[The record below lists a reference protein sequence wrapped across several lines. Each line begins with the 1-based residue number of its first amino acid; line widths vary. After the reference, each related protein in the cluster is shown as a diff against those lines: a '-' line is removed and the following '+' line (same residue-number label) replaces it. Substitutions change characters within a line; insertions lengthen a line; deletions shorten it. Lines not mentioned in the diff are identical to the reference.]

1 MTFEHNPPTLK
12 LLGAALVV
20 EDNPIIAIDTQTILE
35 DIGFSP
41 VEVLASLSEGLQ
53 TLANHIF
60 SFAILDVRIGD
71 EDSIRFAENLA
82 ERGSQIVFASGYS
95 DAETL
100 PPPFRNH
107 VIIGKPY
114 TKAQLEAVLL
124 RCPGAHAETAL
135 PGPRDQIS
143 GR

>member
-1 MTFEHNPPTLK
+1 MTFEHNPPMLK

-20 EDNPIIAIDTQTILE
+20 EDNPIIAIDTQTILQ
-35 DIGFSP
+35 DLGFSP

-71 EDSIRFAENLA
+71 EDSIRFAESLA
-82 ERGSQIVFASGYS
+82 KGGSQIVFASGYS

-100 PPPFRNH
+100 PPTFRNH

-114 TKAQLEAVLL
+114 TKAQLEAVLH
-124 RCPGAHAETAL
+124 RCPGASARAAQAG
-135 PGPRDQIS
+135 PGDQIN

>member
-1 MTFEHNPPTLK
+1 MTFEHNPPMLK
-12 LLGAALVV
+12 MLGAALVV
-20 EDNPIIAIDTQTILE
+20 EDNPIIAIDTQAILE
-35 DIGFSP
+35 DLGFSP

-71 EDSIRFAENLA
+71 EDSIRFAESLA
-82 ERGSQIVFASGYS
+82 QRGSQIVFASGYS

-100 PPPFRNH
+100 PTPFRNH
-107 VIIGKPY
+107 VILGKPY

-124 RCPGAHAETAL
+124 HSPDAPADPAR
-135 PGPRDQIS
+135 PGPLDQIS

>member
-1 MTFEHNPPTLK
+1 MDFEHNVPKLK

-71 EDSIRFAENLA
+71 EDSIRFAERLA
-82 ERGSQIVFASGYS
+82 ERGSRIVFASGYS
-95 DAETL
+95 DAESL
-100 PPPFRNH
+100 PLPFRNH

-114 TKAQLEAVLL
+114 TKAQLQAALL
-124 RCPGAHAETAL
+124 R
-135 PGPRDQIS
+135 
-143 GR
+143 